1 MMGWFITYSTYS
13 SKHGDI
19 MKYSYKI
26 LRIGGIDIEVHLLFL
41 IFIFSILILD
51 MVLGLL
57 LIMLFV
63 FVTIHELAHSAVAR
77 HYKLKVKRIVLLP
90 IGGVALMDLKRISP
104 KKEFVI
110 SLAGPLTNFVF
121 VFVFYIL
128 LSFLGYSPTQILT
141 MIESETIPSIPE
153 LVLIYGFYANL
164 VLGVFNLFVPA
175 FPLDGGRILRALL
188 SWKFGFEEGTK
199 ISRDVSIV
207 ISSLMFVLGLFTG
220 NIWLLIIAFFVGFG
234 ALSEYEITIL
244 NKVSKKVIPEILI
257 RKEIPLC
264 NEDPLKYAL
273 EHNTLIVFLDEKTY
287 ILVPE
292 YLENRT
298 VRKVRTFV
306 SPRRDLLF
314 KAFMEERE
322 PVVFIKNKG
331 YIFAEDYKKHL
342 ELLLSVS
349 KIINKTG

>member
-1 MMGWFITYSTYS
+1 
-13 SKHGDI
+13 

-26 LRIGGIDIEVHLLFL
+26 LKIGGINIEVHILFL
-41 IFIFSILILD
+41 IFIFGILVLD
-51 MVLGLL
+51 VVLGLL

-90 IGGVALMDLKRISP
+90 IGGVAIMDLKRISP
-104 KKEFVI
+104 KKEFLI
-110 SLAGPLTNFVF
+110 SLAGPLMNFAF
-121 VFVFYIL
+121 VIVFYVL
-128 LSFLGYSPTQILT
+128 LIFMGYSLPQLFNVIQ
-141 MIESETIPSIPE
+141 SEEIPPFPE
-153 LVLIYGFYANL
+153 LIIIYGFYANL

-188 SWKFGFEEGTK
+188 SWKLGFEKGTK

-207 ISSLMFVLGLFTG
+207 ISSVMFVLGLFIG

-234 ALSEYEITIL
+234 ALSEYEVTVL
-244 NKVSKKVIPEILI
+244 NRVSKKVIPELLI
-257 RKEIPLC
+257 RREIPLC
-264 NEDPLKYAL
+264 KEDPLKYAL

-298 VRKVRTFV
+298 VRKVRTFA
-306 SPRRDLLF
+306 SPRRDSLF

-322 PVVFIKNKG
+322 PVIFIKNKG

-342 ELLLSVS
+342 ELLLTMS
-349 KIINKTG
+349 KIINKTR